1 MLKQTISYIATLEE
15 KNQELTAKVGT
26 LENEVASFKKQQS
39 TPVETQVADLSEKL
53 AVIEK
58 ENADLKTSVAQK
70 EGLAQENQQLRQRVQ
85 DLVEELNTLRPPSAP
100 DARQGSGVS
109 GY

>member
-1 MLKQTISYIATLEE
+1 M
-15 KNQELTAKVGT
+15 
-26 LENEVASFKKQQS
+26 
-39 TPVETQVADLSEKL
+39 ADLSEKL

-85 DLVEELNTLRPPSAP
+85 TLVEELNTLRPPSAP